1 MSDTNLEAA
10 PLDLTP
16 RGSLAIEYVVNGPV
30 ETNTYFV
37 ISGGEALVIDPAWEG
52 ERLVEEF
59 SRRHP
64 DVRLAGIACTH
75 GHADHVGGVAG
86 VRRALGEDLPFA
98 LAEEDVPMIRSN
110 IEHQRIN
117 WGIDTEDPGEPNRL
131 LVEGDV
137 VSVGDV
143 RLQVL
148 STPGHTPGGV
158 VLFAETQEGPVAFVG
173 DTLFP
178 GGHGRVDLEGGD
190 WLAIMRSLA
199 KLGTLLPPET
209 QVFVGHGSGTTIAQ
223 ELEGNPFMQRAL
235 LDQRRREG
243 HMRRDS
249 E

>member
-59 SRRHP
+59 FRRHP
-64 DVRLAGIACTH
+64 DVRLGGIACTH

-131 LVEGDV
+131 LAEGDV
-137 VSVGDV
+137 VSV
-143 RLQVL
+143 
-148 STPGHTPGGV
+148 
-158 VLFAETQEGPVAFVG
+158 
-173 DTLFP
+173 
-178 GGHGRVDLEGGD
+178 GHGRVDLEGGD

-243 HMRRDS
+243 RMRRDS